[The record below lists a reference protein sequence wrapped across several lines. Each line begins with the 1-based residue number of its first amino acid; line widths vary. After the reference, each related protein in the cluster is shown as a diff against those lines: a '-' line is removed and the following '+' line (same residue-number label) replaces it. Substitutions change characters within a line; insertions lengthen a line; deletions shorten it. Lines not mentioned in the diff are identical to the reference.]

1 MLFFY
6 FFNHNYTHPS
16 QDLKE
21 YKQFWMLNLSHLDIN
36 VECFLHFESCPG
48 DFMWYI
54 LQSCSKHSIVQNK
67 ITICSF
73 DVIFYS
79 VCFMLICSKK
89 DFMHVHYMKIEAFEE
104 KKKGISTKTE
114 IQLNWII
121 LIMRLTTNFAKCFSF
136 LNLNIPTKYIFTN
149 LVKVS

>member
-1 MLFFY
+1 
-6 FFNHNYTHPS
+6 
-16 QDLKE
+16 
-21 YKQFWMLNLSHLDIN
+21 MLNLNHFDIN
-36 VECFLHFESCPG
+36 VECLLHFESCPG

-67 ITICSF
+67 VTICSF
-73 DVIFYS
+73 DVPVTFYS

-104 KKKGISTKTE
+104 RKKKGISTKTE

-121 LIMRLTTNFAKCFSF
+121 LIMRLSTNFAKCFSF
-136 LNLNIPTKYIFTN
+136 LNLNTPTKYVFTI
-149 LVKVS
+149 LVKDS

>member
-36 VECFLHFESCPG
+36 VERLLQFESCPG

-73 DVIFYS
+73 DVTFNS
-79 VCFMLICSKK
+79 VCFVLICSKK
-89 DFMHVHYMKIEAFEE
+89 RRLHACSLHENRSLWRGKKI
-104 KKKGISTKTE
+104 GISTKTE

-121 LIMRLTTNFAKCFSF
+121 LIIIRD
-136 LNLNIPTKYIFTN
+136 
-149 LVKVS
+149 

>member
-1 MLFFY
+1 
-6 FFNHNYTHPS
+6 
-16 QDLKE
+16 
-21 YKQFWMLNLSHLDIN
+21 MLNLNHFDIN
-36 VECFLHFESCPG
+36 VERLLHFESCPG

-67 ITICSF
+67 VTICSF
-73 DVIFYS
+73 DVTFYS

-89 DFMHVHYMKIEAFEE
+89 RRLHACSLHENRSLWRG

-121 LIMRLTTNFAKCFSF
+121 LIMGLYISTNFAKCFSF